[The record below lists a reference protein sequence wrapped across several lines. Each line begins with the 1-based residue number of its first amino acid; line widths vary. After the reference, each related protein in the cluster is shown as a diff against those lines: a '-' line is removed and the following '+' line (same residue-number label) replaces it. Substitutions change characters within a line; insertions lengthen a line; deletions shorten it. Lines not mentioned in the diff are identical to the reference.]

1 MEDVLEPEV
10 KSPEELAAEKLAA
23 EETQPLYSFE
33 LDDEEIESVKK
44 TVVESNKGKAEDELT
59 DEIAAANV
67 AALEAKQTEAAPVL
81 AKMEELAKLEENKD
95 KTETEILELASAA
108 IADASEE
115 GEGEEGLGADFFG
128 TKGAEAPPVV
138 GEDPA
143 PKAVVELPED
153 VKSKVAKYDAIE
165 NDVVYKAYLNAK
177 ENNADIDLVDLI
189 VESGL
194 TNNPANIADP
204 AYFKELELNEL
215 RKDDPSITDDEIKD
229 FLEEFKDKSKIAQW
243 SEVKGTK
250 DLVMSQYQNA
260 KAVLATKVSSNVEAS
275 TESSKRIVAEAET
288 ELKSYAGKFRSVEM
302 TEAQST
308 KVLNSIRSGN
318 FVVVKDGKVD
328 VARTVEVAL
337 KDALEHDVA
346 NAAYQR
352 GKRDAER
359 KATLRSGKP
368 LRGLKV
374 RSSAPKSLN
383 ADPRAEFKK
392 NKAAMEKAR
401 GLN

>member
-1 MEDVLEPEV
+1 
-10 KSPEELAAEKLAA
+10 
-23 EETQPLYSFE
+23 
-33 LDDEEIESVKK
+33 
-44 TVVESNKGKAEDELT
+44 
-59 DEIAAANV
+59 
-67 AALEAKQTEAAPVL
+67 
-81 AKMEELAKLEENKD
+81 
-95 KTETEILELASAA
+95 
-108 IADASEE
+108 
-115 GEGEEGLGADFFG
+115 
-128 TKGAEAPPVV
+128 
-138 GEDPA
+138 
-143 PKAVVELPED
+143 
-153 VKSKVAKYDAIE
+153 
-165 NDVVYKAYLNAK
+165 LNAK
-177 ENNADIDLVDLI
+177 ENNAGIDFVDLLI
-189 VESGL
+189 ESGL
-194 TNNPANIADP
+194 TNNPKNITDP
-204 AYFKELELNEL
+204 AYFKQLELNEL
-215 RKDDPSITDDEIKD
+215 RQTDASITDDDVDEALED
-229 FLEEFKDKSKIAQW
+229 FKAKSKLVQW

-250 DLVMSQYQNA
+250 DSVMGQYQNA
-260 KAVLATKVSSNVEAS
+260 KAVLATKVSSDTEAS

-368 LRGLKV
+368 LRGLTV